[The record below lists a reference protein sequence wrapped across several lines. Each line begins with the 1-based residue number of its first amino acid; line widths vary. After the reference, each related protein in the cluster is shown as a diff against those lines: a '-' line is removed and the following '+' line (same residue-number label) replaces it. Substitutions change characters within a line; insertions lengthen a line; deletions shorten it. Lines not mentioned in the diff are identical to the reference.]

1 MPSQRRAA
9 GNPNLH
15 DRVNLRDFDQSAYQ
29 DAAGLTSGQVRA
41 IKRSGFEARKLDV
54 RTMKDSGGSEAH
66 DTMYGKAEQ
75 DVAYDGN
82 EESRIHEIPEIY
94 PESYS
99 GAAGL
104 ASKEVFRQLA
114 RPFMFGE
121 KTSDGLEYGAK
132 HIADLQAPPNAAQLN
147 SAFMQSSHWFEPD
160 SAEPRMPTYEE

>member
-1 MPSQRRAA
+1 MMPEKTKHKSI
-9 GNPNLH
+9 
-15 DRVNLRDFDQSAYQ
+15 
-29 DAAGLTSGQVRA
+29 AGLTSTQIRS
-41 IKRSGFEARKLDV
+41 IKRSGFEARRIDV
-54 RTMKDSGGSEAH
+54 RTMKDGGGSEAH

-121 KTSDGLEYGAK
+121 RTSDGMEYGAK
-132 HIADLQAPPNAAQLN
+132 HIADLHAAPNAAQLN

-160 SAEPRMPTYEE
+160 NEMQPPTQEEVE